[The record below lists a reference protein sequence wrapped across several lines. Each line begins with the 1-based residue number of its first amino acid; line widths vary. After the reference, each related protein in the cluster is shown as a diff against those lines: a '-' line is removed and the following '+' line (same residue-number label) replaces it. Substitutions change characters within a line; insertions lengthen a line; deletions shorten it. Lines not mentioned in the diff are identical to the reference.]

1 MRVLNKTF
9 SLNILSYKLMH
20 GLLLIRY
27 YLKKNLKKQNLTI
40 LVLLFN
46 LLKNQLFSLIIQHG
60 IMKLLIIINFS
71 FNQYL

>member
-20 GLLLIRY
+20 GLLLIQY

-46 LLKNQLFSLIIQHG
+46 LLKNQLISLIIQHG

-71 FNQYL
+71 FIQYL